1 MSIFFIVN
9 SIIILILKLYFQIMQ
24 KVSELDINRQ
34 DILMQCLVVRQGD
47 IQNALL
53 QGKLAI
59 SGPTLQDFDWKI
71 KACEVHL
78 KQLVYL
84 FE

>member
-1 MSIFFIVN
+1 
-9 SIIILILKLYFQIMQ
+9 
-24 KVSELDINRQ
+24 
-34 DILMQCLVVRQGD
+34 MQCLVVRQGD